1 MPRLTGVPRRATRQS
16 ATTLLPILLP
26 TLLPTWS
33 RCSRSSRKP
42 QKRSGYVRRRHGSAR
57 PSAVS
62 PWLCQEPAPCH
73 CRARRWP
80 AQERTKRCLCTWASA
95 TLASASGTQA
105 GAGLRVSRQ
114 VGTQCLGSG
123 HTTCNASKSDPSDKP
138 MARNLLPHLLDGSG
152 VGLGSLGALPHCRLS
167 RSSLAPQGSLGPLQ
181 SDSWLLTVL
190 RRHECGT
197 SAAEERS
204 STRPKPCWRA
214 ITGWGGESA
223 RSPRADIGASDNSRT
238 PD

>member
-123 HTTCNASKSDPSDKP
+123 HTTCNASKSDPSDNRWRGTYCLTYLTVP
-138 MARNLLPHLLDGSG
+138 
-152 VGLGSLGALPHCRLS
+152 GLASGALGPFPIVGS
-167 RSSLAPQGSLGPLQ
+167 RG
-181 SDSWLLTVL
+181 
-190 RRHECGT
+190 
-197 SAAEERS
+197 
-204 STRPKPCWRA
+204 RP
-214 ITGWGGESA
+214 
-223 RSPRADIGASDNSRT
+223 
-238 PD
+238 